1 MSDSIWSDGGRI
13 QMPQYEKL
21 TRIKKVDVTIVGG
34 GLCGLLCAYL
44 KEAGVECLLLE
55 GSRIGSGTVRHA
67 MAQVT
72 SQHGL
77 IYSRLLETLG
87 EEKARMYFE
96 ANELALHKYR
106 ELAASIDCD
115 FEERSSYIYSRT
127 DKECIEREVR
137 AASLLGMKAEFCET
151 PELPFDTAGAV
162 RFPNQAQMNPVKFL
176 YGLVKDIEKSDK
188 VTIFEEMP
196 VDDWING
203 TTWSGL
209 YITIPKNIIC
219 TTHFPFYKKA
229 GGYNNKLYQNRSYIM
244 ALDHVP
250 ELHGM
255 YADASDNGLALRG
268 YKDMIFVGGATHRVG
283 QEERDWNEFRE
294 KILSY
299 YPEAIEREHWEVE
312 DCVSLDG
319 IPYIGPYSDKTPN
332 MYVATG
338 FNGWGMTSAMTAA
351 MLLTDAIINGQK
363 TNGATESYPW
373 GEVFYPERKIVR
385 SQYFANVKE
394 NVRENIKS
402 FLTRK
407 SKIND

>member
-34 GLCGLLCAYL
+34 GLCGLLCAYFL

-229 GGYNNKLYQNRSYIM
+229 GGY
-244 ALDHVP
+244 
-250 ELHGM
+250 
-255 YADASDNGLALRG
+255 
-268 YKDMIFVGGATHRVG
+268 KDMIFVGGATHRVG

>member
-1 MSDSIWSDGGRI
+1 M
-13 QMPQYEKL
+13 
-21 TRIKKVDVTIVGG
+21 
-34 GLCGLLCAYL
+34 YL
-44 KEAGVECLLLE
+44 
-55 GSRIGSGTVRHA
+55 
-67 MAQVT
+67 
-72 SQHGL
+72 
-77 IYSRLLETLG
+77 
-87 EEKARMYFE
+87 E
-96 ANELALHKYR
+96 ANELALRKYR

-127 DKECIEREVR
+127 DREYIEREVR

-151 PELPFDTAGAV
+151 PELPFDTVGAV

-176 YGLVKDIEKSDK
+176 YGLVEDIEKSDK

-219 TTHFPFYKKA
+219 ATHFPFYKKA
-229 GGYNNKLYQNRSYIM
+229 GAYNNKLYQNRSYIM

-250 ELHGM
+250 EIRGM
-255 YADASDNGLALRG
+255 YADASNSGLALRG
-268 YKDMIFVGGATHRVG
+268 YKDMILVGGATHRVG
-283 QEERDWNEFRE
+283 QEKRDWNEFRE

-299 YPEAIEREHWEVE
+299 YPEAMEREHWEVE

-351 MLLTDAIINGQK
+351 ILLTDAIINGQK

>member
-1 MSDSIWSDGGRI
+1 M
-13 QMPQYEKL
+13 
-21 TRIKKVDVTIVGG
+21 
-34 GLCGLLCAYL
+34 
-44 KEAGVECLLLE
+44 ECLLLE
-55 GSRIGSGTVRHA
+55 GSRIASGTVRHA

-87 EEKARMYFE
+87 KKARMYFE
-96 ANELALHKYR
+96 ANELALRKYR

-209 YITIPKNIIC
+209 YITIPKISFVQHIFHFIRKQEDIII
-219 TTHFPFYKKA
+219 
-229 GGYNNKLYQNRSYIM
+229 SYIRI
-244 ALDHVP
+244 VP
-250 ELHGM
+250 ISWPSIMCRSFMECMQMRL
-255 YADASDNGLALRG
+255 
-268 YKDMIFVGGATHRVG
+268 IT
-283 QEERDWNEFRE
+283 DWHCEDI
-294 KILSY
+294 KI
-299 YPEAIEREHWEVE
+299 
-312 DCVSLDG
+312 
-319 IPYIGPYSDKTPN
+319 
-332 MYVATG
+332 
-338 FNGWGMTSAMTAA
+338 
-351 MLLTDAIINGQK
+351 
-363 TNGATESYPW
+363 
-373 GEVFYPERKIVR
+373 
-385 SQYFANVKE
+385 
-394 NVRENIKS
+394 
-402 FLTRK
+402 
-407 SKIND
+407 

>member
-34 GLCGLLCAYL
+34 GLCGLLCAYFL

-55 GSRIGSGTVRHA
+55 GSRIASGTVRHA

-96 ANELALHKYR
+96 ANELALRKYR
-106 ELAASIDCD
+106 ELAASID

-127 DKECIEREVR
+127 DKECIEREVH

-151 PELPFDTAGAV
+151 SELPFDTAGAV

-219 TTHFPFYKKA
+219 ATHFPFYKKA